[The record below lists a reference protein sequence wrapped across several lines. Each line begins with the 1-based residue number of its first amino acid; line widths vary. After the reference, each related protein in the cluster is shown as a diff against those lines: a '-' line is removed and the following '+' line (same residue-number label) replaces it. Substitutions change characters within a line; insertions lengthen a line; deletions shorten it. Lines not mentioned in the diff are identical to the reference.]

1 MRGGNKVIQRA
12 FTIKNKLGLHAR
24 PAALFVQLT
33 NKFSSEIFIQK
44 DTKII
49 NAKSIMGIMALGI
62 ARGEVITVKINGLD
76 EEQAMKEIENLI
88 EEKLLDQ

>member
-1 MRGGNKVIQRA
+1 MVQRA
-12 FTIKNKLGLHAR
+12 FEIKNKLGLHAR

-62 ARGEVITVKINGLD
+62 AIGEVITVKINGVD
-76 EEQAMKEIENLI
+76 EEQAMKEIEKLI
-88 EEKLLDQ
+88 EEKLVD